1 MKIKLTLEP
10 QDVSDVLEAYV
21 ASRGCEY
28 IGHDM
33 LADGSIEVTATF
45 ALAPGVANVP
55 SLADAAASVATAAA
69 AVTAATAALSST
81 PAASPPPAADAPPVP
96 ANPQLALSD
105 LRHSDNEAGDGP
117 WKSTPGTR
125 VPERHHPKEVTPLDE
140 LAAIL
145 RANEDLKKPGA

>member
-45 ALAPGVANVP
+45 SGPPLVANVP
-55 SLADAAASVATAAA
+55 APATPQANAEA
-69 AVTAATAALSST
+69 
-81 PAASPPPAADAPPVP
+81 PAAPSPPAATPPSNP
-96 ANPQLALSD
+96 ALALSD
-105 LRHSDNEAGDGP
+105 LRQSENEDGDGP
-117 WKSTPGTR
+117 WKSTQGTR
-125 VPERHHPKEVTPLDE
+125 VPERRHPKEVTPLDE